1 MRCIPLI
8 VFTTALS
15 VPAIAAE
22 PDFYLEPIDCKSVL
36 GYVDDG
42 SVKVVEADPPSYECA
57 RQGSTMECT
66 IRFDSGGKP
75 RKAGPQ
81 KYRVVIDSPPIL
93 LFTVENGSDTVFVNT
108 SKSSAVITTRLA
120 EMQYSGSKVC
130 SAVFATK
137 FQIDRIREQ
146 QRKPKP

>member
-1 MRCIPLI
+1 MRWVMSMI
-8 VFTTALS
+8 VATALTA
-15 VPAIAAE
+15 PAIAAE
-22 PDFYLEPIDCKSVL
+22 PDFYLEPIECRSVL

-57 RQGSTMECT
+57 RQGSTIECT

-81 KYRVVIDSPPIL
+81 RYRVVIDSPPIL
-93 LFTVENGSDTVFVNT
+93 LFAIENGSDSIFVNT
-108 SKSSAVITTRLA
+108 SKSSADITTRLA
-120 EMQYSGSKVC
+120 ELQYFGSKVS

-137 FQIDRIREQ
+137 FQIDRVHEQ